1 MAQKGMKPSA
11 MIKQRLNAKPK
22 SPKIKMPK
30 TASVKNERELMPKK
44 MTAEQKQAYLQ
55 KRALDNLMKKRMGVV
70 KKTGVYPN
78 YKTN

>member
-22 SPKIKMPK
+22 SPKIAMPK
-30 TASVKNERELMPKK
+30 VGAVKAKKETMPKK
-44 MTAEQKQAYLQ
+44 MTNDQAQ